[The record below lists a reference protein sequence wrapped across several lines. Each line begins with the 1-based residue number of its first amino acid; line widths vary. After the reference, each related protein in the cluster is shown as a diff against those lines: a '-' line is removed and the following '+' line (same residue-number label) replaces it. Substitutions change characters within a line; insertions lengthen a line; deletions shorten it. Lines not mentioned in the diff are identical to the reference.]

1 MSWQVEQNQQV
12 FKVGASRYFPGT
24 STATQMSDAPEYT
37 LYYWPG
43 FAGRGE
49 FIRLA
54 FAVVGQPLKDMA
66 RVDAPACAPAIL
78 KLMKGEGKKTLE
90 AVHIG
95 GA

>member
-1 MSWQVEQNQQV
+1 
-12 FKVGASRYFPGT
+12 
-24 STATQMSDAPEYT
+24 MSDAPEYT

-78 KLMKGEGKKTLE
+78 KLMKGEGKKQLLLEVLRSGSRTL
-90 AVHIG
+90 G
-95 GA
+95 TPYR